1 MTLGIKNIEFS
12 IKRINE
18 RIMLLKQIFIKYIFR
33 NIKRNAD
40 CDVKVNAV
48 LVSHK
53 ILTTD
58 FLHIHEK

>member
-12 IKRINE
+12 IKSINE
-18 RIMLLKQIFIKYIFR
+18 RIMLLKQIFIEYIFR
-33 NIKRNAD
+33 NIKRNAG

-48 LVSHK
+48 LISPK